1 MRLVYEAMLY
11 PLLTVLMK
19 WRCSLFGR
27 TFKSPSPNDAN
38 RNMKSAKKRETKTE
52 EPHQDLV
59 TVKAESESEEAFEVC
74 VGEDGFHIQIKEEP
88 HSQEI
93 GEEQGEDTS
102 DCKSGTV
109 TSDSDGHQQEDYIKE
124 EHHSIHVKEEEE
136 LWLKDERDSDEGEAD
151 EREEEGTGC
160 IIYFLYLLHASN
172 TSSLNDAFKP
182 AEATKR
188 PQQDI
193 ISGS

>member
-1 MRLVYEAMLY
+1 
-11 PLLTVLMK
+11 
-19 WRCSLFGR
+19 
-27 TFKSPSPNDAN
+27 
-38 RNMKSAKKRETKTE
+38 MKSAKKKETKTE
-52 EPHQDLV
+52 DPHHDLV

-109 TSDSDGHQQEDYIKE
+109 TSDSDDHQQEEYIKE
-124 EHHSIHVKEEEE
+124 EHHSFHVKEEEE
-136 LWLKDERDSDEGEAD
+136 PWLKDERDSDEEEAD

-160 IIYFLYLLHASN
+160 NIYLFFYLLHASN
-172 TSSLNDAFKP
+172 SFS
-182 AEATKR
+182 R
-188 PQQDI
+188 QCV
-193 ISGS
+193 